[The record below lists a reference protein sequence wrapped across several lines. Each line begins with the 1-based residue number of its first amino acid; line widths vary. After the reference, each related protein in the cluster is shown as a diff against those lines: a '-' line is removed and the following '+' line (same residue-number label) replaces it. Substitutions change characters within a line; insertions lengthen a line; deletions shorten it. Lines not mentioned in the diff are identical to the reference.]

1 MGQPSTS
8 RTPRRGSGRTARV
21 TTSERQ
27 RRYSARPAAVLVVVL
42 AGLIALFGANS
53 AWSNEPLDVPAPTVE
68 VTQAP
73 DVALASTVPPA
84 TQPLQPTSTPL
95 PSPTPTTEPTPE
107 PTIAPTPVETERPS
121 APPTGLEGQSYV
133 YSRGESGRKEVAFTF
148 DAGEGPGHV
157 TEILDIL
164 DSYGVKGSF
173 GITGEWAEA
182 NPDLLRRIVDDGH
195 MVINHTYDHASWTGE
210 SMGTA
215 PLTHEQQLDE
225 VSRTEQI
232 ILNLTGYDTKP
243 FFRFP
248 YNDYDKSNLE
258 TLKEAGY
265 DYTLFWT
272 CDTLAWNGTTA
283 AEIEQMCSPDDPEHG
298 GPGAVILMHV
308 VQDQDLAALPALIGA
323 YQAEGYDVVTMD
335 QMVQP

>member
-8 RTPRRGSGRTARV
+8 RTPRRGSGRAGQV
-21 TTSERQ
+21 TTADRQ
-27 RRYSARPAAVLVVVL
+27 RHYSARPAAVLVVAL
-42 AGLIALFGANS
+42 AGVIALFGAN
-53 AWSNEPLDVPAPTVE
+53 AARSNEPLDVSAPTAE
-68 VTQAP
+68 VTQAA
-73 DVALASTVPPA
+73 DVALAPTLPPA
-84 TQPLQPTSTPL
+84 TEIPQPTRTPL
-95 PSPTPTTEPTPE
+95 PSPTPTSEPTPE
-107 PTIAPTPVETERPS
+107 PTIPPTPVETERPI
-121 APPTGLEGQSYV
+121 APPTGLDTQSYV

-157 TEILDIL
+157 AEILDIL
-164 DSYGVKGSF
+164 DSHGVKGSF
-173 GITGEWAEA
+173 GVTGEWAEA

-210 SMGTA
+210 SMGTS
-215 PLTHEQQLDE
+215 PLTREQQVDE
-225 VSRTEQI
+225 VTRTEQV
-232 ILNLTGYDTKP
+232 ILDITGYDTKP

-258 TLKEAGY
+258 TLKQAGY

-272 CDTLAWNGTTA
+272 CDTLAWNGNTA
-283 AEIEQMCSPDDPEHG
+283 AEIEQMCSPDDPDHG

-308 VQDQDLAALPALIGA
+308 VQDQDLAALPALIEA